1 MGLMRAELRSGLV
14 LLIFL
19 ATAFSGCA
27 QAKAATVD
35 PDPYAQPQGFDDN
48 TGSVIGTVV
57 DEEFV
62 PLKDAI
68 VGFID
73 PYQAAKTDE
82 TGRFEIGL
90 ISPAVRNFY
99 VIHLGHQSAGKRIE
113 IKAREATEVLF
124 VLKVLPIEVPWVHI
138 VEKKAYFGQSV
149 SFKPF
154 NAQVNASTHQWIIS
168 DKSAALESVIIE
180 ARWTQTSLIAGGL
193 HLTFGLGGNAD
204 RDTFFSLSGQS
215 PLIGRADRPLLE
227 ATWQKSATVCV
238 TQPCMLRWTA
248 TPAANATNL
257 PIDVGVMMDQG
268 VDVYVSHFYR
278 MSPPPGYTLL

>member
-1 MGLMRAELRSGLV
+1 MRAEVRSGIV
-14 LLIFL
+14 LLVFL

-27 QAKAATVD
+27 GARAVAAD

-48 TGSVIGTVV
+48 TGSVVGTVV

-82 TGRFEIGL
+82 AGRFEIGL
-90 ISPAVRNFY
+90 VSPALRNLY

-124 VLKVLPIEVPWVHI
+124 VLKVLPIEAPWVH
-138 VEKKAYFGQSV
+138 VVAKKAYFGQSV
-149 SFKPF
+149 SLKPF
-154 NAQVNASTHQWIIS
+154 NQQINASSHQWIIA
-168 DKSAALESVIIE
+168 DKSAALESVILE
-180 ARWTQTSLIAGGL
+180 ARWTQTSLVTGGL
-193 HLTFGLGGNAD
+193 HITFGLGGTAE
-204 RDTFFSLSGQS
+204 RDTFFALTGQS
-215 PLIGRADRPLLE
+215 PLIGRADRPTLE
-227 ATWQKSATVCV
+227 ATWKRSATVCV
-238 TQPCMLRWTA
+238 TQPCLLRWTA

-257 PIDVGVMMDQG
+257 PVDLGVMTDQS

-278 MSPPPGYTLL
+278 MSPPQGYTLL